1 MLKCMDGLYNNV
13 KQYNYNIKLNILNY
27 ALSQLLPE
35 LQDNVCPAFKV
46 WNTVYQYFDILKGTV
61 ENVYKKCGE
70 VEVRRGLFS
79 VESSVETVYEKC

>member
-1 MLKCMDGLYNNV
+1 M
-13 KQYNYNIKLNILNY
+13 
-27 ALSQLLPE
+27 
-35 LQDNVCPAFKV
+35 CPAFKV